1 MLHTFRR
8 GDVYWWRRKVPAK
21 LRSRFVRPELALSL
35 RTPDRSVAECR
46 AREFST
52 VADRLFETAMTE
64 TALTNADLDE
74 LARRWFAKVM
84 EGWENRNMVRPMG
97 QGMFTQDDVASDDPV
112 AQDTT
117 ILAGFVGRAR
127 KALANNDF
135 GPVRNIADGVLEEA
149 GLTLDPSST
158 AYARLC
164 RGLLRAQVEYFR
176 LAEAWRGGDFSVTPA
191 DPLFARPVP
200 SAPPT
205 REEPKEDPRAKS
217 MPLSELAEKFI
228 EAKIRDGK
236 WREATVRNNPRK
248 LRLFAEIL
256 NNKPVDLVS
265 RDDVRDWRDVLIDLE
280 LAPNTIGL
288 HFRVVTSMF
297 NWAKLEGKA
306 TIDNPLKGLA
316 PKGDK
321 GTREAFTPDDLKT
334 LFHSPLYTGHW
345 RADRRERPG
354 TELVKDH
361 KFWLP
366 LVALHSGLRVEEAA
380 KLTLADLREVEGV
393 WCFCVTEAKT
403 NAGNRIVPVHPRLIH
418 LGLLDHRAEVER
430 SKGTQLWPELR
441 KGSEGRFSQ
450 GFVQWWSS
458 FRHLIGLNREGLVFH
473 SFRHTFV
480 STLMKSNAP
489 ETTVKVLVGHASQD
503 VTKGTYG
510 SKLLT
515 PHDMLELIREHDF
528 GADLS
533 HLLPASDGAP

>member
-1 MLHTFRR
+1 
-8 GDVYWWRRKVPAK
+8 
-21 LRSRFVRPELALSL
+21 
-35 RTPDRSVAECR
+35 
-46 AREFST
+46 
-52 VADRLFETAMTE
+52 MTE

-97 QGMFTQDDVASDDPV
+97 QGMFTQGDALSGDPV
-112 AQDTT
+112 AHDTT
-117 ILAGFVGRAR
+117 ILGEFVERAR

-135 GPVRNIADGVLEEA
+135 APVRNIAEGVLQDA

-191 DPLFARPVP
+191 DPLFAQPP
-200 SAPPT
+200 SPARPT

-217 MPLSELAEKFI
+217 MPLPQLVEVFI
-228 EAKIRDGK
+228 ETQIRDGK
-236 WREATVRNNPRK
+236 WKPATVRNNPRK
-248 LRLFAEIL
+248 LRLFAETL
-256 NNKPVDLVS
+256 NGKPVDLVT
-265 RDDVRDWRDVLIDLE
+265 RDDIRNWRDVLTDLD

-297 NWAKLEGKA
+297 NWAKPEGKA
-306 TIDNPLKGLA
+306 SIDNPLKGLA
-316 PKGDK
+316 PKGEK
-321 GTREAFTPDDLKT
+321 RTREAFTPEDLKT

-354 TELVKDH
+354 KELVKDH

-380 KLTLADLREVEGV
+380 KLTLADLREEEGV
-393 WCFCVTEAKT
+393 WCFCVNNAKT
-403 NAGNRIVPVHPRLIH
+403 DAGNRIVPVHPRLIR

-458 FRHLIGLNREGLVFH
+458 FRHLIGLDREGLVFH
-473 SFRHTFV
+473 SFRHTFI
-480 STLMKSNAP
+480 STLLNSNSP
-489 ETTVKVLVGHASQD
+489 EIAVKVLVGHASQD

-510 SKLLT
+510 GKLLT
-515 PHDMLELIREHDF
+515 PQGTLELIQGLDF

-533 HLLPASDGAP
+533 HLLPAPDRAP